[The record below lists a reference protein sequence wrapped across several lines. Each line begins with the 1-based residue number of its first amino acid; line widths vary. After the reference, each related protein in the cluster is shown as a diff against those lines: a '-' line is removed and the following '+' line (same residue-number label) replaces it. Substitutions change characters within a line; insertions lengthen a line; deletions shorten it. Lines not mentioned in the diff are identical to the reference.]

1 MIDRL
6 WKLDSSA
13 AQRNM
18 QPTAKT
24 AGRRANA
31 PGPDTRRNP

>member
-6 WKLDSSA
+6 RKLDSSA
-13 AQRNM
+13 AQPNM

-31 PGPDTRRNP
+31 PGPDTKRIP